1 MNKTYFPKL
10 DEFYDKFSK
19 AVTQSGI
26 EQNFIK
32 KWGLERLSDV
42 YDILNNNV
50 QGGYDSHKHTMLS
63 TFTGDSVLNVGPGM
77 GVCVFLLSELFD
89 SVLVAEPDKE
99 NCLQLSSIARHYKT
113 HSYKNANN
121 IVKIFHAGIAI
132 TDEAVNYWNT
142 KQALMKKRK
151 LKGSILNF
159 SIQGAGQLKD
169 ILEEKV
175 SRVYLHKVLS
185 SLSIST
191 GFETIISECRLFL
204 KEEGEITWSE
214 PQYIFD
220 DILQLNGK
228 QSLNQALKPIFEK
241 NDMHFHIKNYQ
252 LTNKSEE
259 TTPGNIERWT
269 LIKAALKP
277 KWRKNH
283 ERE

>member
-1 MNKTYFPKL
+1 MNKTYFPTL

-26 EQNFIK
+26 EQDFIK
-32 KWGLERLSDV
+32 KWGLDRLPDI
-42 YDILNNNV
+42 YDILNNNI

-63 TFTGDSVLNVGPGM
+63 AAAGDSVLNVGPGM
-77 GVCVFLLSELFD
+77 GFCVFLLTELFET
-89 SVLVAEPDKE
+89 VLVAEPDKE
-99 NCLQLSSIARHYKT
+99 NCSLLGSIAKHYKT
-113 HSYKNANN
+113 HSHKNAGE

-132 TDEAVNYWNT
+132 TEEAVNYWDT

-159 SIQGAGQLKD
+159 SVQGAGQLKD
-169 ILEEKV
+169 ILQEKV
-175 SRVYLHKVLS
+175 ARVYLHKVLS

-191 GFETIISECRLFL
+191 GFETVISQCRLFL
-204 KEEGEITWSE
+204 KEKGEITWSE

-241 NDMHFHIKNYQ
+241 NNMHFHIKNYQ
-252 LTNKSEE
+252 LANKSEE

-269 LIKAALKP
+269 FIKAALKSQT
-277 KWRKNH
+277 
-283 ERE
+283 EEES

>member
-1 MNKTYFPKL
+1 MNKTYFPEL

-26 EQNFIK
+26 EQDFIN
-32 KWGLERLSDV
+32 KWGLERLADV

-63 TFTGDSVLNVGPGM
+63 TSTGDSVLNVGPGM
-77 GVCVFLLSELFD
+77 GFCVFLLSELFN

-99 NCLQLSSIARHYKT
+99 NCSLLSSIAKHYKT
-113 HSYKNANN
+113 HSHKNAHE

-132 TDEAVNYWNT
+132 TEEAVNYWNT
-142 KQALMKKRK
+142 KQELMKKRK

-159 SIQGAGQLKD
+159 SIRGASQLKNV
-169 ILEEKV
+169 LAGKV

-204 KEEGEITWSE
+204 KEEGQITWAE

-220 DILQLNGK
+220 DILQLDEK
-228 QSLNQALKPIFEK
+228 HSLNQALKPIFEK
-241 NDMHFHIKNYQ
+241 NDMHVHIKNYQ
-252 LTNKSEE
+252 LANKSEE

-277 KWRKNH
+277 KM
-283 ERE
+283 EEES

>member
-1 MNKTYFPKL
+1 MNKTYFPAL
-10 DEFYDKFSK
+10 DEFYDKFTN

-32 KWGLERLSDV
+32 KWGLERLADV

-50 QGGYDSHKHTMLS
+50 QGGYASHKHTMLS
-63 TFTGDSVLNVGPGM
+63 ASTGDSVLNVGPGM
-77 GVCVFLLSELFD
+77 GFCVFLLTELFER
-89 SVLVAEPDKE
+89 VPVAEPDME
-99 NCLQLSSIARHYKT
+99 NCALLASIANHYVT
-113 HSYKNANN
+113 HKGKNAHE
-121 IVKIFHAGIAI
+121 IVKVYHAGIAI
-132 TDEAVNYWNT
+132 TQEAVNYWNT
-142 KQALMKKRK
+142 KQELMKKRN

-169 ILEEKV
+169 FLEEKV

-191 GFETIISECRLFL
+191 NFETVISECRLFL
-204 KEEGEITWSE
+204 KEGGEITWSE

-228 QSLNQALKPIFEK
+228 QSLNRVLKPIFEK
-241 NDMHFHIKNYQ
+241 NNLHFQIENYQ

-259 TTPGNIERWT
+259 TTPGNIESWT
-269 LIKAALKP
+269 LIKAALNP
-277 KWRKNH
+277 KM
-283 ERE
+283 EEEP

>member
-1 MNKTYFPKL
+1 MNKTYFPAL
-10 DEFYDKFSK
+10 DEFYDKFIN

-32 KWGLERLSDV
+32 KWGLECLTDV

-50 QGGYDSHKHTMLS
+50 QGGYDSHQHTMLS
-63 TFTGDSVLNVGPGM
+63 ASTGDSVLNVGPGM
-77 GVCVFLLSELFD
+77 GFCVFLLTELFER
-89 SVLVAEPDKE
+89 VLVAEPDME
-99 NCLQLSSIARHYKT
+99 NCSLLAGIANHYVT
-113 HSYKNANN
+113 HKGKNARE
-121 IVKIFHAGIAI
+121 IVKVYHAGIAI
-132 TDEAVNYWNT
+132 TQEAVNYWNT
-142 KQALMKKRK
+142 KQELMKKRN

-169 ILEEKV
+169 FLEEKV

-191 GFETIISECRLFL
+191 DFETVISECRSFL
-204 KEEGEITWSE
+204 KERGEITWSE

-228 QSLNQALKPIFEK
+228 QSLERALKLIFEK
-241 NDMHFHIKNYQ
+241 NNMHFHIKNYQ

-269 LIKAALKP
+269 LIKAALNP
-277 KWRKNH
+277 KM
-283 ERE
+283 EEEP

>member
-1 MNKTYFPKL
+1 MNKTYFPAL
-10 DEFYDKFSK
+10 DEFYDKFIN

-32 KWGLERLSDV
+32 KWGLERLADV

-50 QGGYDSHKHTMLS
+50 QGGYDSHQHTMLS
-63 TFTGDSVLNVGPGM
+63 ASTGDSVLNVGPGM
-77 GVCVFLLSELFD
+77 GFCVFLLTELFER
-89 SVLVAEPDKE
+89 VLVAEPDKE
-99 NCLQLSSIARHYKT
+99 NCSLLASIANHYVT
-113 HSYKNANN
+113 HKGKNAHE
-121 IVKIFHAGIAI
+121 IVKVYHAGIAI
-132 TDEAVNYWNT
+132 TREAVDYWNT
-142 KQALMKKRK
+142 KQELMKKRN

-191 GFETIISECRLFL
+191 DFETVISECRLFL
-204 KEEGEITWSE
+204 KEGGEITWSE

-228 QSLNQALKPIFEK
+228 QSLNRVLKPIFEK
-241 NDMHFHIKNYQ
+241 NNLHFHIKNYQ

-269 LIKAALKP
+269 LIKAALNP
-277 KWRKNH
+277 KM
-283 ERE
+283 EEEP

>member
-1 MNKTYFPKL
+1 MNQPYFPKL
-10 DEFYDKFSK
+10 DEFYDKFNK

-26 EQNFIK
+26 EQDFIK
-32 KWGLERLSDV
+32 KWGLDRLSDI
-42 YDILNNNV
+42 YDILNNNI
-50 QGGYDSHKHTMLS
+50 QGGYDSHKLTMLS
-63 TFTGDSVLNVGPGM
+63 TSTGDSVLNVGPGM
-77 GVCVFLLSELFD
+77 GFCAFLLSELFD
-89 SVLVAEPDKE
+89 TVLVAEPDKE
-99 NCLQLSSIARHYKT
+99 NCSLLAGIARHYET
-113 HSYKNANN
+113 HSHKNANE
-121 IVKIFHAGIAI
+121 IVKIYHAGIAI

-159 SIQGAGQLKD
+159 SIQGASQLKD

-191 GFETIISECRLFL
+191 GIETIISECCFFL

-220 DILQLNGK
+220 DILQLDEK
-228 QSLNQALKPIFEK
+228 HSLNRVLKPIFEK

-252 LTNKSEE
+252 LTSKNEKS
-259 TTPGNIERWT
+259 TPGNIEMWT
-269 LIKAALKP
+269 LMKAALKI
-277 KWRKNH
+277 KMEEKS
-283 ERE
+283 

>member
-1 MNKTYFPKL
+1 MNKTYFPTL

-26 EQNFIK
+26 QQDFIK
-32 KWGLERLSDV
+32 KWGLDRLPDI
-42 YDILNNNV
+42 YDILNNNI

-63 TFTGDSVLNVGPGM
+63 TAAGDSVLNVGPGM
-77 GVCVFLLSELFD
+77 GFCVFLLTELFD
-89 SVLVAEPDKE
+89 TVLVAEPDKE
-99 NCLQLSSIARHYKT
+99 NCSLLGTIAKHYKT
-113 HSYKNANN
+113 HSHKNAGE

-132 TDEAVNYWNT
+132 TEEAVNYWNT

-159 SIQGAGQLKD
+159 SIQGAGQIKD
-169 ILEEKV
+169 IPQEKV

-191 GFETIISECRLFL
+191 GFETVISQCRLFL
-204 KEEGEITWSE
+204 KEKGEITWSE
-214 PQYIFD
+214 PRYIFD

-241 NDMHFHIKNYQ
+241 NNMHFHIQNYQ
-252 LTNKSEE
+252 LANKSEE

-269 LIKAALKP
+269 LIKAALKSQT
-277 KWRKNH
+277 
-283 ERE
+283 EEES

>member
-1 MNKTYFPKL
+1 MNKTYFPQL

-26 EQNFIK
+26 EQDFIK
-32 KWGLERLSDV
+32 KWGLERLSDI

-50 QGGYDSHKHTMLS
+50 QGGYDSHKHTILS
-63 TFTGDSVLNVGPGM
+63 TSTGDSVLNVGPGM
-77 GVCVFLLSELFD
+77 GFCVFLLTELFD
-89 SVLVAEPDKE
+89 HVLVAEPDKE
-99 NCLQLSSIARHYKT
+99 NCSLLRGIAKHYKT
-113 HSYKNANN
+113 HSHKNANE
-121 IVKIFHAGIAI
+121 IIKIFHAGIAI

-142 KQALMKKRK
+142 KQELMKKRK

-159 SIQGAGQLKD
+159 SIRGASQLKD
-169 ILEEKV
+169 ILKEKV

-204 KEEGEITWSE
+204 KEGGEITWSE
-214 PQYIFD
+214 PHYIFD

-228 QSLNQALKPIFEK
+228 QSLNQALKLIFEK

-259 TTPGNIERWT
+259 TTSGNIERWT
-269 LIKAALKP
+269 LIRAALKTNMEKKP
-277 KWRKNH
+277 
-283 ERE
+283 